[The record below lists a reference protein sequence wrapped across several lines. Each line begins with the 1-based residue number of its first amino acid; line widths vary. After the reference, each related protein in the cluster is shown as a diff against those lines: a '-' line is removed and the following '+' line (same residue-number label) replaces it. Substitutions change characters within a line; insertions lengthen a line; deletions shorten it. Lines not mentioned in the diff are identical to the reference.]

1 VPGPF
6 RWEGKH
12 YHLRVVNPWQLPLQ
26 KPHPPIWA
34 AGILSPE
41 TIRWAARQRITYLV
55 LGSALDATAT
65 CRDIYHEVAQE
76 DGWVPTSQHLGY
88 LIHTCVLDTDEEAYE
103 MGRHHYGG
111 ASVIGRSGG
120 VAASALTAG
129 TGSAGVTGGGPHPEW
144 MAPPGYMSKQAKT
157 GNMARERRMS
167 EGSYEAAIR
176 AGLIVTGSPGTIIQ
190 KFKHIIDRT
199 DPGYLTFWAREG
211 KKPHEATMRGI
222 ELLGKEVIPA
232 LREHQSALVTGKE
245 VTPWPQ

>member
-1 VPGPF
+1 MSGVTTRCRPPT
-6 RWEGKH
+6 KT
-12 YHLRVVNPWQLPLQ
+12 PP
-26 KPHPPIWA
+26 PPIWA

-76 DGWVPTSQHLGY
+76 NGWVPTSQHLGY
-88 LIHTCVLDTDEEAYE
+88 LIHTCVMDTDEEAYE

-111 ASVIGRSGG
+111 ASVIGRGGG

-129 TGSAGVTGGGPHPEW
+129 TGSAGATGGGPHPEW

-167 EGSYEAAIR
+167 EGTYEAAIR
-176 AGLIVTGSPGTIIQ
+176 AGLIVTGSPRTIIP
-190 KFKHIIDRT
+190 KFKPIIHRT
-199 DPGYLTFWAREG
+199 QPGHPTFLAPEG
-211 KKPHEATMRGI
+211 QKPAD
-222 ELLGKEVIPA
+222 A
-232 LREHQSALVTGKE
+232 
-245 VTPWPQ
+245 

>member
-1 VPGPF
+1 VM
-6 RWEGKH
+6 
-12 YHLRVVNPWQLPLQ
+12 
-26 KPHPPIWA
+26 
-34 AGILSPE
+34 
-41 TIRWAARQRITYLV
+41 
-55 LGSALDATAT
+55 
-65 CRDIYHEVAQE
+65 
-76 DGWVPTSQHLGY
+76 
-88 LIHTCVLDTDEEAYE
+88 DTDEEAYE

-129 TGSAGVTGGGPHPEW
+129 TGSAGATGGPHPEW
-144 MAPPGYMSKQAKT
+144 MAPPGYMSKEAKT
-157 GNMARERRMS
+157 GNMAKERRMS

-176 AGLIVTGSPGTIIQ
+176 AGLIVTGGPKTIIQ

-245 VTPWPQ
+245 ITPWPQ

>member
-1 VPGPF
+1 VM
-6 RWEGKH
+6 
-12 YHLRVVNPWQLPLQ
+12 
-26 KPHPPIWA
+26 
-34 AGILSPE
+34 
-41 TIRWAARQRITYLV
+41 
-55 LGSALDATAT
+55 
-65 CRDIYHEVAQE
+65 
-76 DGWVPTSQHLGY
+76 
-88 LIHTCVLDTDEEAYE
+88 DTDEEAYE

-120 VAASALTAG
+120 VAQSALSSG
-129 TGSAGVTGGGPHPEW
+129 TGSAGATGRGPHPEW

-167 EGSYEAAIR
+167 EGSYDAALR
-176 AGLIVTGSPGTIIQ
+176 AGLIVTGSPKTISQ

>member
-1 VPGPF
+1 
-6 RWEGKH
+6 
-12 YHLRVVNPWQLPLQ
+12 
-26 KPHPPIWA
+26 
-34 AGILSPE
+34 
-41 TIRWAARQRITYLV
+41 
-55 LGSALDATAT
+55 
-65 CRDIYHEVAQE
+65 
-76 DGWVPTSQHLGY
+76 VPTSQHLGY
-88 LIHTCVLDTDEEAYE
+88 LIHTCVMDTDEEAFE

-120 VAASALTAG
+120 VTASALTAG

-167 EGSYEAAIR
+167 EGTYEAAIR
-176 AGLIVTGSPGTIIQ
+176 AGLIVTGSPKTIIQ

-245 VTPWPQ
+245 VTP

>member
-1 VPGPF
+1 MMSFV
-6 RWEGKH
+6 R
-12 YHLRVVNPWQLPLQ
+12 
-26 KPHPPIWA
+26 
-34 AGILSPE
+34 
-41 TIRWAARQRITYLV
+41 TITTYLTM
-55 LGSALDATAT
+55 LLLALACTSASLRAQGMATLRGTVTDASGAVVPQATVAVTQVGTGQSRSVSTA
-65 CRDIYHEVAQE
+65 R
-76 DGWVPTSQHLGY
+76 
-88 LIHTCVLDTDEEAYE
+88 
-103 MGRHHYGG
+103 GR
-111 ASVIGRSGG
+111 RSSG

-167 EGSYEAAIR
+167 EGSYDAATR
-176 AGLIVTGSPGTIIQ
+176 AGLIVTGSPKMIIQ

-232 LREHQSALVTGKE
+232 LREHQSALVTGRE